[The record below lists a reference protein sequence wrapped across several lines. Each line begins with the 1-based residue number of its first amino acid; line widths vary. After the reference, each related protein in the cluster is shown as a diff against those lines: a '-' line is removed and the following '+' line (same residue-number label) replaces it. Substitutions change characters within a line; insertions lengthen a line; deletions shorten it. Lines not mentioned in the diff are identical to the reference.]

1 MEPVRVLLIDD
12 DCDLR
17 EWVKLGLQAR
27 GYAVKATFSGTQG
40 LILAYQEHPHVVLLD
55 LMLPGMDGLET
66 LSRLREVCDVPVV
79 VISARTGEEDVVR
92 ALSLGADDY
101 LRKPFGIE
109 ELGARLRNVLAHHGR
124 VSPCEPY
131 DDGRLRVDFSE
142 ERTWLGGEEV
152 PLSSTEFALL
162 SCLAAVPGKLVPY
175 QELLRS
181 VWGEAYENDRDLL
194 YLYICYLR
202 KKLHRG
208 SDDHRYIRC
217 QSGKG
222 YWLCPRRVAGS
233 QSVSKK
239 F

>member
-1 MEPVRVLLIDD
+1 MEPIRVLLIDD

-109 ELGARLRNVLAHHGR
+109 ELEARVRNVLAHHGR
-124 VSPCEPY
+124 LPPCEPY

-142 ERTWLGGEEV
+142 ERAWLDGDELA
-152 PLSSTEFALL
+152 LSSTEFALL
-162 SCLAAVPGKLVPY
+162 SCLAAAPGKVVPHR
-175 QELLRS
+175 ELLIR
-181 VWGEAYENDRDLL
+181 VWGEAYESDRELL
-194 YLYICYLR
+194 YLYVCCLR
-202 KKLHRG
+202 KKLARG
-208 SDDHRYIRC
+208 SGDHAYIRC

-222 YWLCPRRVAGS
+222 YWLCPRRIAEA
-233 QSVSKK
+233 QSLSKNL
-239 F
+239 